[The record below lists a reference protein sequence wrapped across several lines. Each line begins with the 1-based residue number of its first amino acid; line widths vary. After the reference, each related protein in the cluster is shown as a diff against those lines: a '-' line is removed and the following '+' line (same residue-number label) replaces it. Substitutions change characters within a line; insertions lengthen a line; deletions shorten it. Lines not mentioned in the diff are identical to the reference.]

1 MQSNDQSSGVLSK
14 DDKNK
19 QMEDIIR
26 NLRNRRHSKIMLFF
40 HGNAED
46 IGIAR
51 RTLNGLRASLKVSFI
66 YQRFTN
72 FYL

>member
-1 MQSNDQSSGVLSK
+1 M
-14 DDKNK
+14 KNLK
-19 QMEDIIR
+19 
-26 NLRNRRHSKIMLFF
+26 NRRHSKIMLFF

-66 YQRFTN
+66 QSYVNHYILDIYIRNRIFW
-72 FYL
+72 LRPLCRRKKC